1 MAGGWRG
8 DAVPLSRMLY
18 VDDSGSVESG
28 LIVYG
33 WIECSPEGWRH
44 ALRAIL
50 ELRKALY
57 RDHGVPASQE
67 LHATKFVNGRSRIT
81 SRADISVGAVYRRTA
96 ATGSDYHRERAAVY
110 LRLVQEL
117 DAQHRS
123 DGTLALISMDGDGSD
138 PSYHDAHRSLSLDT
152 RHIIED
158 PVFHDSR
165 RSQLVQMADLV
176 AYTAF
181 CHLNRHAG
189 NVYAWNWYADHLAAS
204 DTRRGPRP
212 I

>member
-57 RDHGVPASQE
+57 RDRGGHSKTR
-67 LHATKFVNGRSRIT
+67 HATGVGRVRGPTLRPGRST
-81 SRADISVGAVYRRTA
+81 
-96 ATGSDYHRERAAVY
+96 
-110 LRLVQEL
+110 
-117 DAQHRS
+117 
-123 DGTLALISMDGDGSD
+123 
-138 PSYHDAHRSLSLDT
+138 PP
-152 RHIIED
+152 
-158 PVFHDSR
+158 PVSPPP
-165 RSQLVQMADLV
+165 AP
-176 AYTAF
+176 
-181 CHLNRHAG
+181 
-189 NVYAWNWYADHLAAS
+189 AAS
-204 DTRRGPRP
+204 SP
-212 I
+212 